1 MSEVDH
7 LEMNITEKKPAPR
20 KPVLSWKI
28 RFPLG
33 LLFWAFF
40 LAGIV
45 FYFPCLFLLCI
56 FLGLTLF
63 SIPNIYGF
71 LLPTFCFGIALYF
84 YQLLKGWKKQERFPG
99 FGYGVPAALVVW
111 TLGGVICVLQNWF
124 FVLLF
129 NTSLNTN
136 WDICFWSL
144 LASIFAPGLAVI
156 LGFKTCKDE
165 GRTAALVQKTS
176 AFLTKRKG
184 AVIGIILLLIVT
196 SVVGQQI
203 YYRTA
208 TRFPFLKYETHFAVG
223 PFNHEVFW
231 NYFAFFHTM
240 SCPFDKFQKLE
251 SAHYTYG
258 MNFRSLPK
266 STSIKE
272 IRFRGNFNLTADDIK
287 RMAQMP
293 SLERLSLLFWNEL
306 KGSNSTGLEYFSQ
319 IKGLKELSLGVTT
332 QNIDSIPY
340 LKDVPN
346 LETLKLYVLE
356 LDFFDSDIDYASL
369 QSAPKLKTL
378 ILAFPH
384 KIDEDEVQRAREAL
398 PNCKIEVEKR
408 ASSIGR

>member
-1 MSEVDH
+1 MSEADH
-7 LEMNITEKKPAPR
+7 LELNITEKKPAPR
-20 KPVLSWKI
+20 KPTLPWKI
-28 RFPLG
+28 RLPLG

-40 LAGIV
+40 LAGAV

-129 NTSLNTN
+129 NTDFNTN
-136 WDICFWSL
+136 WGLCFWSL

-165 GRTAALVQKTS
+165 GRTAALVQKAS
-176 AFLTKRKG
+176 AFLARRKG
-184 AVIGIILLLIVT
+184 SVIGIITLLIAA

-208 TRFPFLKYETHFAVG
+208 TRFPFLRCETNLPVG

-251 SAHYTYG
+251 SVHFTYG

-272 IRFRGNFNLTADDIK
+272 IRFRGNFFLTADDVK
-287 RMAQMP
+287 RLAQMP
-293 SLERLSLLFWNEL
+293 SLERLHLLFWNEL
-306 KGSNSTGLEYFSQ
+306 KDSDSTGLEYFSQ
-319 IKGLKELSLGVTT
+319 IKGLKALSLGVTT
-332 QNIDSIPY
+332 QNVDSIPY

-346 LETLKLYVLE
+346 LETLKLYVSD
-356 LDFFDSDIDYASL
+356 LDFFGSEIDYASL

-378 ILAFPH
+378 ILAFPG
-384 KIDEDEVQRAREAL
+384 KLDEDEVQRARDAL
-398 PNCKIEVEKR
+398 PNCKIKAEEY
-408 ASSIGR
+408 